1 MYSMYVEIIICIK
14 NFRILSMGEWYT
26 NAIVS
31 DSIKHP
37 QVLTH
42 LYKVV
47 HDILRNI
54 AAQETLA
61 KLN

>member
-1 MYSMYVEIIICIK
+1 MWYDAIIIYIK
-14 NFRILSMGEWYT
+14 VFRILSMGEWYSD
-26 NAIVS
+26 AVVS

-54 AAQETLA
+54 TAQETLA

>member
-1 MYSMYVEIIICIK
+1 
-14 NFRILSMGEWYT
+14 MGEWYT

-42 LYKVV
+42 LYKIV

-54 AAQETLA
+54 TAQETLA